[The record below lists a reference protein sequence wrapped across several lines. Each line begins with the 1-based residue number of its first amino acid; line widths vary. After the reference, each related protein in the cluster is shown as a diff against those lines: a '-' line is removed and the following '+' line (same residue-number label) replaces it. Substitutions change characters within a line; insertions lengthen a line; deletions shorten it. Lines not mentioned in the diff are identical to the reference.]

1 MTPDTNERQS
11 ARSDAQRIE
20 RLKQKY
26 DPAAIDNGMRLRP
39 DDFLDELEWRDRI
52 DQHYTRSWLEFTY
65 GGLFTRKVLDD
76 RTRLL
81 VSVAQFLAMNELEE
95 FERQI
100 PSALAAGATPREV
113 LEIVLQSTVYIGY
126 IKAGRG
132 ARLCVNVLERLG
144 RLDEI
149 TETQLPLEGRMPE
162 RSLAKERRSWPATQ
176 SAEEAAWRERTLEKY
191 GWSGVSTRIR
201 TQNHQS
207 NETIDNYDRVD
218 PHYLKLW
225 FDFIYGEMYP
235 RGIIDDR
242 TRLLMMVGI
251 CLALNEPVQ
260 LENHIRGA
268 MLLGANAREVLEVIV
283 NSTAYVGMP
292 TTVQTVRVL
301 LRVAKDENRLGELS
315 ETPRPSLP

>member
-1 MTPDTNERQS
+1 MTVNKNEQGSVRT
-11 ARSDAQRIE
+11 DAERIA

-26 DPAAIDNGMRLRP
+26 DAAAIDNGMRLRP
-39 DDFLDELEWRDRI
+39 DDFLEEVEWRNTI

-65 GGLFTRKVLDD
+65 GGLFTRKGLDE

-81 VSVAQFLAMNELEE
+81 VSIAQFLALGELEE
-95 FERQI
+95 FEREI

-113 LEIVLQSTVYIGY
+113 LEIILQSTVYIGY
-126 IKAGRG
+126 LKAGRG
-132 ARLCVNVLERLG
+132 ARICVKVMERLG

-162 RSLAKERRSWPATQ
+162 RSLAKERGRWPAAK
-176 SAEEAAWRERTLEKY
+176 SAEETAWREKILAKY
-191 GWSGVSTRIR
+191 GWKGVSTRIR

-207 NETIDNYDRVD
+207 NETINNYDRID

-260 LENHIRGA
+260 MENHIRGA
-268 MLLGANAREVLEVIV
+268 LLLGANAREVLEVIV
-283 NSTAYVGMP
+283 HSTAYVGMP

-301 LRVAKDENRLGELS
+301 DRVAREENRLGDLG
-315 ETPRPSLP
+315 